1 VEGGALG
8 FGVGEGEG
16 SVIEGGR
23 ILMEGGGM
31 KETKILAEKIR
42 AYEATDYRIG
52 HTGADI
58 VLNVGKYSDRVMG
71 LFAENGVSCGG
82 FLTAYNPQGKQQSDA
97 ENERSH
103 GELARWLE
111 KLGVVAIE
119 GSGSE
124 EGTEW
129 PTERSYFGLG
139 LGREMAKEMG
149 GYFDQDA
156 IVWVGADGV
165 AELVLLR

>member
-1 VEGGALG
+1 MEGDR
-8 FGVGEGEG
+8 F
-16 SVIEGGR
+16 
-23 ILMEGGGM
+23 LMEGGGM

-58 VLNVGKYSDRVMG
+58 VLNVGKYSDRVME
-71 LFAENGVSCGG
+71 LFAVNGVSCGA
-82 FLTAYNPQGKQQSDA
+82 FLTAYNPQGKQQSDEDNA
-97 ENERSH
+97 RAH
-103 GELARWLE
+103 QELARWLE
-111 KLGVVAIE
+111 KLGVVAME
-119 GSGSE
+119 GSGRE

-156 IVWVGADGV
+156 IVWVGEDGV